1 MHDVCPVRDTPGITA
16 QDGTAVGSLVG
27 TSVGTLVGS
36 AVGASLGVIVGA
48 TVGGGGGGASFRV
61 HFAPL
66 LHVMADPVQLP
77 TRPNIERELHVIVP
91 VAGLQP

>member
-1 MHDVCPVRDTPGITA
+1 MVGATV
-16 QDGTAVGSLVG
+16 GTAVGSLVG
-27 TSVGTLVGS
+27 TFVGTSVGN
-36 AVGASLGVIVGA
+36 AVGATVGVIVGA

-61 HFAPL
+61 QFAPL
-66 LHVMADPVQLP
+66 LHVMADPVQRP